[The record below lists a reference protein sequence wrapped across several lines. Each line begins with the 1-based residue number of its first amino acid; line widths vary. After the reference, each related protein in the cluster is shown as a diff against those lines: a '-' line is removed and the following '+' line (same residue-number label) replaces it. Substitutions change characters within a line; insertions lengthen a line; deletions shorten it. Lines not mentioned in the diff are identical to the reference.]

1 MLNIA
6 RVALRGAELEA
17 LRRYN
22 ARQMLVPI
30 FVYGPEGCG
39 KSRLFREAV
48 RRFKEWYQDGKRF

>member
-1 MLNIA
+1 
-6 RVALRGAELEA
+6 LEA